1 MRFQSYVSNSAAQAD
16 SSETSWS
23 SGWYHY
29 AATWGSG
36 GMKQYINGVLDG
48 TNTRTT
54 VPILGTQKDFI
65 IGANNFATIG
75 SFLNG
80 SIDEVRVYSRALLPE
95 EIRTHYLRG
104 SGHGASGAIT
114 ANVFRVVNTSGTA
127 RIHMDADGNVGI
139 GTTSPTSTLHVV
151 GDSNFT
157 ETIFYGGNLTGYGA
171 DYAEMFEKLD
181 PSERIEPGDIVAIVE
196 GKITTSLADAS
207 LYMVVTDSAA
217 LIGNAGK
224 GSVPIAFVGQ
234 VKTKV
239 SGKVREGDYILA
251 SGSSAGYAKP
261 KRDVSF
267 EEFKSKVVGIALE
280 SKESIGI
287 KRINVAVGVK

>member
-1 MRFQSYVSNSAAQAD
+1 NGSLYQPVYGSDDGLVLYLPFSRGGNSTSKSKNTNADSNVTVHDRSPFGNDGQCYGTSALDGCNWTTGKYGNALFFDGVNDYVTVSANDFLDTIPADGTWEFWFHLPYNLAAGDDSMQFIMKVADTTGGNADYMQSQFRGDVGKMRFQSYVSNSAAQAD

-104 SGHGASGAIT
+104 SGHGA
-114 ANVFRVVNTSGTA
+114 
-127 RIHMDADGNVGI
+127 
-139 GTTSPTSTLHVV
+139 
-151 GDSNFT
+151 
-157 ETIFYGGNLTGYGA
+157 
-171 DYAEMFEKLD
+171 
-181 PSERIEPGDIVAIVE
+181 
-196 GKITTSLADAS
+196 
-207 LYMVVTDSAA
+207 
-217 LIGNAGK
+217 
-224 GSVPIAFVGQ
+224 
-234 VKTKV
+234 
-239 SGKVREGDYILA
+239 
-251 SGSSAGYAKP
+251 
-261 KRDVSF
+261 
-267 EEFKSKVVGIALE
+267 
-280 SKESIGI
+280 
-287 KRINVAVGVK
+287 